1 MVGVA
6 CRVLLV
12 DDNQSFL
19 DAARLLLERE
29 GLSVVGV
36 ASSGAQALMQ
46 VEQLEPDLVLVDIN
60 LGDESGFEVVR
71 SLLNGHHDD
80 AMRVILIS
88 THAETD
94 LADLIAESPATGFLA
109 KSELSA
115 AAIQRILEGH
125 PR

>member
-1 MVGVA
+1 
-6 CRVLLV
+6 
-12 DDNQSFL
+12 
-19 DAARLLLERE
+19 
-29 GLSVVGV
+29 
-36 ASSGAQALMQ
+36 
-46 VEQLEPDLVLVDIN
+46 
-60 LGDESGFEVVR
+60 ESGFEVVR
-71 SLLNGHHDD
+71 SLLNGHHDG

-125 PR
+125 SR